1 MIRRPE
7 GRLAREAA
15 VAGLL
20 VVGSVATFARDVQVG
35 RLLPDHAATRYLGTV
50 AVFGALSNVLTLWA
64 IASDWRL
71 SRRLFLPLSASIMT
85 VGVLEIG
92 GFGLNSS
99 GASLAAA
106 TACCCVFQMIV
117 NVALANGTRSRGM
130 VGLLVTGVVGPLL
143 VPVVMTAGGL
153 RSESAS
159 RFVLGVAIYLA
170 IQALI
175 AIHLVPPHA
184 EQRLSRPTRAPWILG
199 WSIAVQ
205 LVAVAGRLVTTR
217 DSVSSTAIL
226 GAHVWT
232 AVFAATA
239 MSSLFLWRVGSPGIP
254 VGARFRRLSLGSLYL
269 FPIAGLAAALL
280 GLFLRPQ
287 VGAVI
292 GVHLTSTDYIRAIW
306 PPVVSF
312 VPLLIMS
319 FFVRMSEPEF
329 FRSDLVRGW
338 TVLCLVAVAFV
349 ALDPSLGRW
358 ASAVPCA
365 LLVTGASASYLAV
378 RRTLIEAPTSQ

>member
-1 MIRRPE
+1 MIRRV
-7 GRLAREAA
+7 GNHVAREAV

-20 VVGSVATFARDVQVG
+20 VVGSGATFFRDVQVG
-35 RLLPDHAATRYLGTV
+35 RLLADHLATRYLATV
-50 AVFGALSNVLTLWA
+50 AVLGASSNVLSLWA

-71 SRRLFLPLSASIMT
+71 SRRLFLPVIASVVA
-85 VGVLEIG
+85 VGVIELG
-92 GFGLNSS
+92 GVGLRSS

-106 TACCCVFQMIV
+106 TTCCCGFQMIV

-130 VGLLVTGVVGPLL
+130 VGLLITGVVGPLL
-143 VPVVMTAGGL
+143 VPVVMTTGGL
-153 RSESAS
+153 HGQSAS
-159 RFVLGVAIYLA
+159 RFVLGIAVYLA

-175 AIHLVPPHA
+175 AVHLVPPHA
-184 EQRLSRPTRAPWILG
+184 AKRPSRPARAPWIFG
-199 WSIAVQ
+199 WSVAVQ

-217 DSVSSTAIL
+217 DSASSTAIL

-280 GLFLRPQ
+280 GLFLLPQ

-338 TVLCLVAVAFV
+338 TVLCLVAVAFI

-358 ASAVPCA
+358 ANVVPCA
-365 LLVTGASASYLAV
+365 LLVAGASASYLAV
-378 RRTLIEAPTSQ
+378 RRTQIEVLASQ